1 MGSRLLAVL
10 LLVACASPPHTAS
23 NSTPSIPSGA
33 AQAWTRGPRDSV
45 RAVALACAL
54 MQELRAARP
63 VTTCRVESFQ
73 EEADAFAI
81 RVVESAPKG
90 RQLDFHRSEV
100 RLPKEGTGVTVSRIP
115 EL

>member
-1 MGSRLLAVL
+1 
-10 LLVACASPPHTAS
+10 
-23 NSTPSIPSGA
+23 
-33 AQAWTRGPRDSV
+33 
-45 RAVALACAL
+45 
-54 MQELRAARP
+54 